1 MACSCKT
8 KCNITY
14 CRFNQIVIHP
24 SSSRNHE
31 ELQQKAK
38 PRSCARQ
45 KITCSLVL
53 MLRPLEDREKHAW
66 HDQHCVGSH
75 QKHLGEET
83 RKRPTRGERR
93 FHDGKRDRPGGIS
106 LHPVTPGSTRS
117 HIGCAWHE
125 STSHEGLGDCC
136 EEVGWAAKR
145 LRRGCEDLLGVG
157 GSSRDAEGTT

>member
-1 MACSCKT
+1 MINTVSDH
-8 KCNITY
+8 I
-14 CRFNQIVIHP
+14 
-24 SSSRNHE
+24 
-31 ELQQKAK
+31 
-38 PRSCARQ
+38 RSTWVR
-45 KITCSLVL
+45 
-53 MLRPLEDREKHAW
+53 RPENDPPEVSAE
-66 HDQHCVGSH
+66 VS
-75 QKHLGEET
+75 
-83 RKRPTRGERR
+83 
-93 FHDGKRDRPGGIS
+93 DGKRDRPGGIS